1 NFATEPLFQ
10 KASKNSTWNGGVCA
24 HTRCLP
30 FSYSDIVLY
39 SKMATAPKGG
49 VVMLKEIITLVVA
62 PLFVALVTTLVDHW
76 LDNRD
81 DN

>member
-1 NFATEPLFQ
+1 MLYLF
-10 KASKNSTWNGGVCA
+10 
-24 HTRCLP
+24 
-30 FSYSDIVLY
+30 
-39 SKMATAPKGG
+39 MATAPKGG

>member
-1 NFATEPLFQ
+1 MIVTFQ
-10 KASKNSTWNGGVCA
+10 NLESFESIHMV
-24 HTRCLP
+24 
-30 FSYSDIVLY
+30 YSFI
-39 SKMATAPKGG
+39 ATAPKGG

>member
-1 NFATEPLFQ
+1 MKANSIQLNKINYCYLYVSYLNFYIMLYLF
-10 KASKNSTWNGGVCA
+10 
-24 HTRCLP
+24 
-30 FSYSDIVLY
+30 
-39 SKMATAPKGG
+39 MATAPKGG

>member
-1 NFATEPLFQ
+1 MQSHFR
-10 KASKNSTWNGGVCA
+10 VCA
-24 HTRCLP
+24 HTPDACP

-49 VVMLKEIITLVVA
+49 VVMIKEVITLVVA